1 VDRIK
6 QDTRTILNDESSSIQ
21 IDIEAGT
28 AGAILDA
35 SEELYYLNHCEPAI
49 AKEKEAKR

>member
-1 VDRIK
+1 VDDIH
-6 QDTRTILNDESSSIQ
+6 QDTRSILNDESSSIQ

-35 SEELYYLNHCEPAI
+35 PQELYYLNGCEPPI
-49 AKEKEAKR
+49 AQEKEAKR

>member
-1 VDRIK
+1 VDHVN
-6 QDTRTILNDESSSIQ
+6 QETRSILNDESSSIQ

-35 SEELYYLNHCEPAI
+35 SEELYYLNGCEPAI